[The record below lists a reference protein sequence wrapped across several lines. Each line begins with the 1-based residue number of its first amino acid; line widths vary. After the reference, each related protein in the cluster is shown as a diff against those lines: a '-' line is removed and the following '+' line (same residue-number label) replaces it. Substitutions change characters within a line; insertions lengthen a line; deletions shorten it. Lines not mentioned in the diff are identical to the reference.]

1 MSSRRRKQLVL
12 LNEGSTIF
20 SSKITKNN
28 AHRSNLTESDAA
40 TNFFLL
46 FFIFFCFSLHVLI
59 NAAPLAFDV
68 MENDEIRF
76 YKNNT
81 YMHITIAAAAT
92 SSPPI

>member
-1 MSSRRRKQLVL
+1 MFFDTPIYIISSTYIQLL
-12 LNEGSTIF
+12 DSTYF
-20 SSKITKNN
+20 SFSWLHDNN
-28 AHRSNLTESDAA
+28 SWE
-40 TNFFLL
+40 FF
-46 FFIFFCFSLHVLI
+46 FIIIIFFCFSLHVLI

-92 SSPPI
+92 SSPPQFR